1 VRAPRANAHGRA
13 ALWRCSV
20 SRFIIFYIK
29 WDYRL
34 AVLLMVGI
42 AMTYLLSQEMLALA
56 KLCYAQVNDTLNPE
70 AKKTLQDIGN
80 HYAQKAEE
88 LRRIEITRAVF
99 PAAKK

>member
-1 VRAPRANAHGRA
+1 
-13 ALWRCSV
+13 
-20 SRFIIFYIK
+20 
-29 WDYRL
+29 
-34 AVLLMVGI
+34 
-42 AMTYLLSQEMLALA
+42 MTYLLSQEMLALA

-99 PAAKK
+99 PATKK